1 MSKFFINRPIVAMVI
16 AIFFIITGA
25 VMVLRLPVS
34 QFPDIVPPQIQT
46 TAIYTGADAL
56 TVEQSVATPIEEQV
70 NGAKN
75 MLYMQSINGDDGTM
89 TLQVSFA
96 VGTDVDLDQ
105 VQVQNRLSQAT
116 SSLPNAVSNYG
127 LTTQQT
133 VGIPLL
139 VFSITSPHRT
149 WDQTFLANYVAIN
162 IEDELGRI
170 PGIGQVRVFGSSNYA
185 MRVWVAP
192 DTLAKL
198 QLTVADITKAIS
210 AQNVV
215 NPAGTIGGEPAP
227 PGQQVTYSVRAQG
240 RLMNADEFGD
250 IILRANPDGS
260 LVRLKDVARISLG
273 SENYTQQAYTNG
285 LPSSILGLYQNP
297 GSNALAAANRA
308 KAKMAELAK
317 HFPPDMKLD
326 LTLDTTVAVTEGAR
340 EIVITLLEAIALVT
354 LVVFIFLQSWR
365 ATLIPLLTIPVSL
378 VGAFMFFPAVGFSV
392 NTLSLLGLV
401 LAVGLVVD
409 DAIVVVEA
417 IEAKIEQGL
426 SPHDAAQE
434 AMDEV
439 GGALVGIALVLSAVF
454 IPAGFLAGITGSL
467 YRQFALTIAFS
478 VILSAFN
485 ALTLS
490 PALGAL
496 LLRPRSTT
504 PSRGPLARFFSGFN
518 SAFARVQKGYVS
530 ISALLIRRFVL
541 ALLILVGFAVLAGGI
556 GKILPSSFL
565 PDEDQGYFLMNVE
578 LPEAS
583 SLQRTNVVM
592 RKIDDILKH
601 EPGVRFYNAVSGYS
615 ILSQSS
621 SPRSGLYFCL
631 LAPYD
636 QRKSAALQA
645 GPVVASINRKLAG
658 LPDAQAFAFLP
669 PAIPGIGQAS
679 GVDFFIQDYSGN
691 TVDYLWQNTQKFL
704 AAAHQRPEIARMN
717 LTFTPA
723 APQMYAAVDKDKVF
737 KLGVTIESV
746 YAALQTLLGGYYVNQ
761 FNRFGRVW
769 KVFIEA
775 EPQYRARAKD
785 VGQFYVTNNTGA
797 KVPLSTLVDMQRVF
811 GPEYTTRFN
820 EYRSIE
826 IFAAPAPGYS
836 TGDAMNAVTQVANQ
850 VLPRDMG
857 TAWNGISYQ
866 QSVAGGGAGVFG
878 LSMLLVFLILAALY
892 ESWTLPFSVLLSV
905 PVAVCG
911 AFFGLWSRHFDNDVY
926 AQIGLI
932 MLIGL
937 SAKNAILIVEFAQA
951 ELEKGESIV
960 DAALNGAR
968 LRLRPILMTSFAFI
982 FGLMPLWV
990 ALGAGGV
997 ARRLIGTVTIV
1008 GMAFSSAFAIFLVP
1022 VLFVIVARISRWWN
1036 QEPETEPA
1044 RIATAPAMPQL
1055 SNPEPLKS
1063 EKSAR

>member
-16 AIFFIITGA
+16 AIFFVITGA
-25 VMVLRLPVS
+25 VMIFRLPVA
-34 QFPDIVPPQIQT
+34 QFPEIVPPQIQT

-89 TLQVSFA
+89 NLQVSFA

-105 VQVQNRLSQAT
+105 VQVQNRLAQAT
-116 SSLPNAVSNYG
+116 SSLPSAVSNYG

-139 VFSITSPHRT
+139 VFAIISPHRT
-149 WDQTFLANYVAIN
+149 WDQEFLSNYVAIN
-162 IEDELGRI
+162 VEDELARI
-170 PGIGQVRVFGSSNYA
+170 PGIGQVKVFGASNYA
-185 MRVWVAP
+185 MRIWVTP

-198 QLTVADITKAIS
+198 QLTVADIVKAIT

-227 PGQQVTYSVRAQG
+227 PGQQVTYAVRAQG

-273 SENYTQQAYTNG
+273 SENYSEQAFENG
-285 LPSSILGLYQNP
+285 QPASIIGLYQVP
-297 GSNALAAANRA
+297 GSNALEAANRA
-308 KAKMAELAK
+308 KAKMAELAQR
-317 HFPPDMKLD
+317 FPQDMKLT

-340 EIVITLLEAIALVT
+340 EIVKTLIEAIGLVT

-417 IEAKIEQGL
+417 IEAKIEQGRA
-426 SPHDAAQE
+426 PREAALE

-490 PALGAL
+490 PALGAMI
-496 LLRPRSTT
+496 LRPRSTQ
-504 PSRGPLARFFSGFN
+504 PPRGPLARFFSLFN
-518 SAFARVQKGYVS
+518 AGFARVQKGYVS
-530 ISALLIRRFVL
+530 ISGLLVRRFVL
-541 ALLILVGFAVLAGGI
+541 AIAILLGFTVLAGGI
-556 GKILPSSFL
+556 GRILPQSFL
-565 PDEDQGYFLMNVE
+565 PDEDQGYFIMNVE

-583 SLQRTNVVM
+583 SLQRTNTVM

-601 EPGVRFYNAVSGYS
+601 EPGILYYNAISGFS
-615 ILSQSS
+615 ILSQTSS
-621 SPRSGLYFCL
+621 SRSGLYFCL
-631 LAPYD
+631 LTPYD
-636 QRKSAALQA
+636 QRRSMAMQA
-645 GPVVASINRKLAG
+645 GAIVASLNRKLAG

-679 GVDFFIQDYSGN
+679 GVDFFVQDYAGN

-704 AAAHQRPEIARMN
+704 AAARQRPELGRMN
-717 LTFTPA
+717 LTFSPA
-723 APQMYAAVDKDKVF
+723 VPQMFAAVDKTKVF
-737 KLGVTIESV
+737 KLGVTIGSV

-769 KVFIEA
+769 KVFVEA

-785 VGQFYVTNNTGA
+785 VGQFYVTNKTGTM
-797 KVPLSTLVDMQRVF
+797 VPLSTLVDMQRVF

-836 TGDAMNAVTQVANQ
+836 TGDAMNAITQVAHQ

-866 QSVAGGGAGVFG
+866 QSVAGGGAGAFG
-878 LSMLLVFLILAALY
+878 LSVLLVFLILAALY
-892 ESWTLPFSVLLSV
+892 ESWSLPFSVLLSV

-911 AFFGLWSRHFDNDVY
+911 AFFGLWARHFENDVY

-937 SAKNAILIVEFAQA
+937 SAKNAILIVEFAKS

-960 DAALNGAR
+960 DAALKGAR

-982 FGLMPLWV
+982 FGLMPLWT

-1008 GMAFSSAFAIFLVP
+1008 GMVFSSAFAIFLVP
-1022 VLFVIVARISRWWN
+1022 MLFVIVERAARWWTGDRPQN
-1036 QEPETEPA
+1036 PPTRTLPTAAEALPAPERVA
-1044 RIATAPAMPQL
+1044 G
-1055 SNPEPLKS
+1055 SG
-1063 EKSAR
+1063 